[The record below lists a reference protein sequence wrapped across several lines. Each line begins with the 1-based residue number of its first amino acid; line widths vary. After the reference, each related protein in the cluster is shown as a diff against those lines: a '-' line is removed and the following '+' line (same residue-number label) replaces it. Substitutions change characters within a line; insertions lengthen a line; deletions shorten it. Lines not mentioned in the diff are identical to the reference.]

1 VITNYEKTGR
11 RFPMGSGFRSLLAIV
26 VGGLWILAPL
36 PAGAVI
42 TCDLSTGATT
52 TCTINGAIYRTGDTQ
67 PAGSGIF
74 NSFVRT
80 GTNDPIEQ
88 GYNTSTRPL
97 TTGNFESQINNSPT
111 FTRDLLLTEV
121 PIVTI
126 SGVTYYQFQLD
137 INQTNAD
144 PLLSLDNVKI
154 FLSNTGGN
162 VATDN
167 FGTGLGT
174 QIYSLDAATDTNGIL
189 LNYTFQSGSGQAD
202 MFLDVPTSLFVGGT
216 YVYLWSQFGSQ
227 EPNSGFCL
235 NPPTCTNNDG
245 FEEWSVGLGENTG
258 PPPVPEPATM
268 FLGGTGLVLFGY
280 LARRRLFGGER
291 VTAS

>member
-1 VITNYEKTGR
+1 MGR
-11 RFPMGSGFRSLLAIV
+11 GFRSLLAIV

-52 TCTINGAIYRTGDTQ
+52 SCTLNGAIFQRDTSQ
-67 PAGSGIF
+67 PVGSGVF

-80 GTNDPIEQ
+80 GTNDPVEQ

-97 TTGNFESQINNSPT
+97 TAGNFETQINNSPT

-126 SGVTYYQFQLD
+126 SGTQYREFKLD
-137 INQTNAD
+137 INQQNSN

-174 QIYSLDAATDTNGIL
+174 QIYSLDGATDTNGVL
-189 LNYTFQSGSGQAD
+189 LNYSFESGSGQAD
-202 MFLDVPTSLFVGGT
+202 MLLDVPNSLFVGGT
-216 YVYLWSQFGSQ
+216 FVYLWSQFGSQ
-227 EPNSGFCL
+227 AANNGFCL

-245 FEEWSVGLGENTG
+245 YEEWAVGTGENTG

-280 LARRRLFGGER
+280 LARKRLFGGER
-291 VTAS
+291 EAAS

>member
-1 VITNYEKTGR
+1 MGR
-11 RFPMGSGFRSLLAIV
+11 GFRSLLAIV

-52 TCTINGAIYRTGDTQ
+52 SCNINGTIYQRDTSQ
-67 PAGSGIF
+67 PVGSGIF

-80 GTNDPIEQ
+80 GTNDPVEQ

-97 TTGNFESQINNSPT
+97 TAGNFETQINNSPT

-126 SGVTYYQFQLD
+126 GLIQYREFKLD
-137 INQTNAD
+137 INQQNSN

-174 QIYSLDAATDTNGIL
+174 QIYSLDGLTDTNGIL
-189 LNYTFQSGSGQAD
+189 LNYSFESGSGQAD
-202 MFLDVPTSLFVGGT
+202 MLLDVPNSLFVGGT
-216 YVYLWSQFGSQ
+216 FVYLWSQFGAQ
-227 EPNSGFCL
+227 QPNSPCSVSL
-235 NPPTCTNNDG
+235 PCNNNDG
-245 FEEWSVGLGENTG
+245 YEEWAVGTGENTG

-280 LARRRLFGGER
+280 LARKRLFGGQRE
-291 VTAS
+291 AAI